1 MLRTPLLTALFGLMI
16 STGAAAAAARGESTP
31 ATVTPDRDP
40 ALLQQSVKRSSTEVS
55 RLQHDVAAQERRSRE
70 ANERLR
76 EQDRKLEQLR
86 RQLQAMQPGTEAKKQ
101 GQ

>member
-86 RQLQAMQPGTEAKKQ
+86 RQLQAMQAGTEAKK
-101 GQ
+101 

>member
-16 STGAAAAAARGESTP
+16 STGAAAAARGESTR

-70 ANERLR
+70 ANQRLR

-86 RQLQAMQPGTEAKKQ
+86 RQLQVMQADTGVKKQ